1 MDTKTLVKIINRE
14 LNSVQE
20 IAQSFQTEETI
31 HELEINLMLSKI
43 KEVYNLLAMLKPQ
56 KEVGLLKE
64 VPFQEIATEHIEKV
78 KSNDNWQEEKEVKN
92 NCSAL
97 TNPTTTPPTPISEA
111 KNEELEE
118 RKEEEIILTKEFPDF
133 EEKETSQTTNLQKD
147 KGIIFEEE
155 EPQSKDTEVQEQKQK
170 QIEKKSQL
178 NNILADRFQD
188 KKISL
193 NDMLAG
199 FKNDKDIAALLT
211 ARPIDNLK
219 NAVKIN
225 DRIWYIQELFDHNAD
240 LYTQTI
246 EAVNNSEHLDDALS
260 YLFSRFDWDQNKKST
275 ISFLELIYRRF
286 TKL

>member
-64 VPFQEIATEHIEKV
+64 VPFQEIATEQIEKV
-78 KSNDNWQEEKEVKN
+78 KSNDNWQEVKN

-246 EAVNNSEHLDDALS
+246 EAVNNSEHLDGALS

>member
-64 VPFQEIATEHIEKV
+64 VPFQEIATEQIEKV
-78 KSNDNWQEEKEVKN
+78 KSNDNWQEVKN

>member
-64 VPFQEIATEHIEKV
+64 VPFQEIATEQIEKV
-78 KSNDNWQEEKEVKN
+78 ESNDNWQEEKEVKN

-97 TNPTTTPPTPISEA
+97 TNPTTTPPTPISDA

-246 EAVNNSEHLDDALS
+246 EAVNNSEHLDGALS